1 MTTSLKNNRE
11 KALAIAIAGLVLG
24 IIVFT
29 IVVEPQLK
37 KYKASAART
46 NQLRLKLAKIRGDL
60 LVKDRIDSAYAQI
73 EPLITGSG
81 TTNREKSLFT
91 RELGDLY
98 SGLNVRVRA
107 MKMLP
112 NVNEDFYRRL
122 AVRIEMTGK
131 IADIVPFIH
140 SVETHP
146 NPMRIEQ
153 FELKAREIVDS
164 VTASFMV
171 TKVVAREQ
179 AGDSLDNEQKNIFTS
194 E

>member
-11 KALAIAIAGLVLG
+11 KALAIAIAGLVFG
-24 IIVFT
+24 TIVFT
-29 IVVEPQLK
+29 VVIEPQLK
-37 KYKASAART
+37 KYKASTART

-73 EPLITGSG
+73 EPLIAGSG
-81 TTNREKSLFT
+81 TTNQEKSLFM
-91 RELGDLY
+91 RELDDLY

-107 MKMLP
+107 MNMLP

-131 IADIVPFIH
+131 ISDMVRFIH

-146 NPMRIEQ
+146 NPMRIEK

-164 VTASFMV
+164 VTASFLV
-171 TKVVAREQ
+171 TKVVARDKT
-179 AGDSLDNEQKNIFTS
+179 GDSLVNEGKNIYTG